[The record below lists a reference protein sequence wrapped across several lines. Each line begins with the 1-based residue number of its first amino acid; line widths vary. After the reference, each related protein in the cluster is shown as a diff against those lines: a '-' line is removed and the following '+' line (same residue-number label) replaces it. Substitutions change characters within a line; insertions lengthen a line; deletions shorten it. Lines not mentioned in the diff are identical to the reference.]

1 MKTTKSQNF
10 GQDETRKKITQGGI
24 HAVVSYH
31 KKDVLSSEKSYAYDK
46 PDMTIYYTDP
56 KANVKVSL
64 RPSILTD

>member
-10 GQDETRKKITQGGI
+10 RQDEKRKKITQGGI

-46 PDMTIYYTDP
+46 PDMTI
-56 KANVKVSL
+56 
-64 RPSILTD
+64 